1 MLTPILTTLA
11 FVRHPDGE
19 RVLMCH
25 RVARSHDEQLGKYN
39 GLGGKVERDE
49 DVVACI
55 RRELREEAGIE
66 ATALRLRGTVSW
78 PGFGRDGSDH
88 FGFIFVVDEF
98 SVVDEFNG
106 EVPAANEEGVLT
118 WERIDDLDRLPMW
131 AGDRHFIPLVF
142 DDSVPQFHG
151 VLPYRDGEPTSWTV
165 SLLGWAPDDRG
176 TATQQPE
183 PGRGANLTG

>member
-1 MLTPILTTLA
+1 MVLTPILTTLA

-66 ATALRLRGTVSW
+66 ATVLRLRGTVSW

-88 FGFIFVVDEF
+88 FGFIFVVDAF
-98 SVVDEFNG
+98 TG
-106 EVPAANEEGVLT
+106 EVPSENDEGVLT
-118 WERIDDLDRLPMW
+118 WERIDALGDLDMW
-131 AGDRHFIPLVF
+131 EGDRHFIPLVF
-142 DDSVPQFHG
+142 DDSVPQFHA
-151 VLPYRDGEPTSWTV
+151 VLPYEGGRPVGWSMSV
-165 SLLGWAPDDRG
+165 LG
-176 TATQQPE
+176 Q
-183 PGRGANLTG
+183 